1 MVKEK
6 KYQNK
11 EGPWNRNILKIFYE
25 YDLYWVLFK

>member
-6 KYQNK
+6 KYRVK
-11 EGPWNRNILKIFYE
+11 EGPWNGINFKTFYE